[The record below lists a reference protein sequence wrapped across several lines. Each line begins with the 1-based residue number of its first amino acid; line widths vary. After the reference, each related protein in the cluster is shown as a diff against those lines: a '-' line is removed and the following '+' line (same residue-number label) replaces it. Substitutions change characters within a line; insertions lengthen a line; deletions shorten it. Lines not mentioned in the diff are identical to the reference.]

1 MQTFSRNIVLIRD
14 LSEDPLRGKPLG
26 AALGRRGFLSRRGAA
41 RARCVSARAWR
52 VSASV
57 WATSPRSPADQTM
70 ADPMRVVRR
79 GAVHQD
85 ATTAATASASARR
98 LVIVRLIVLLL
109 LSIRALLGSCSG
121 RLLLPL
127 LLALRLLL
135 LLLLP
140 PQLVLGLVSRKH
152 EGEKSAGKERGERA
166 PPRLVQKVNRA
177 SERMVCTNCAGSLLS
192 FLLRPLLL
200 SLLLRL

>member
-85 ATTAATASASARR
+85 ATTAATASARR

-109 LSIRALLGSCSG
+109 LSIRALLGSCGG
-121 RLLLPL
+121 RLLRARCNTLGAAAL
-127 LLALRLLL
+127 LLGGCRGLRFDHDLDLL
-135 LLLLP
+135 
-140 PQLVLGLVSRKH
+140 
-152 EGEKSAGKERGERA
+152 
-166 PPRLVQKVNRA
+166 
-177 SERMVCTNCAGSLLS
+177 C
-192 FLLRPLLL
+192 
-200 SLLLRL
+200 